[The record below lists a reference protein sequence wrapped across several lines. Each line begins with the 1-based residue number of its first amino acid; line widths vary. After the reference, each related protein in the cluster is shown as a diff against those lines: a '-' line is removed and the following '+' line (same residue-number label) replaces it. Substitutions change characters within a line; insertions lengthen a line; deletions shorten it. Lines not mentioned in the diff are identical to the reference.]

1 MSPTAPGDADGESR
15 RRAELWGRASDRAQI
30 FQSGRDQQITH
41 IHVRTVSSAEGGSE
55 TESGLAV
62 LRMDDQLHTLVQVLT
77 LTAAEWRE
85 RCTELAEEAQRAR
98 EEGRAE
104 ALAEVQ
110 EQLRESE
117 LRVIQAQRMLR
128 EAQEGRKEAEALM
141 LRAQQEAAQLRRAQ
155 DDREAAPQENDLPA
169 PRGEDRTKQLRVEGT
184 QLTDIMD
191 EAEAQ
196 LASVREELRSLGEQ
210 ARVKQLGPGSGT
222 VAGETVLPL
231 APEDGH
237 LANSPAESAESA
249 GRDSGSRSTAVSQTD
264 AQEEPGTP
272 ERPKPPV
279 PGPPRRGRIS
289 VHLVLCALP
298 AAVPMVTV
306 TAVRAAYAADPAA
319 WQAVA
324 FTVSAAVAGLLV
336 YAALGFSIM
345 VAGTLSLDRD
355 SESSAWNTGLVE
367 ALLGA
372 CLFLIVGFFTP
383 LDWPG
388 PAGEWGR
395 SIAALVGLHA

>member
-1 MSPTAPGDADGESR
+1 
-15 RRAELWGRASDRAQI
+15 
-30 FQSGRDQQITH
+30 
-41 IHVRTVSSAEGGSE
+41 
-55 TESGLAV
+55 
-62 LRMDDQLHTLVQVLT
+62 MDDQLHTLVQVLT

-155 DDREAAPQENDLPA
+155 ESREVTPQENDLPA
-169 PRGEDRTKQLRVEGT
+169 PRGADRTEQLRVEGT

-222 VAGETVLPL
+222 VVGEAVLPL
-231 APEDGH
+231 DPEDGH
-237 LANSPAESAESA
+237 LANSSAESAESA
-249 GRDSGSRSTAVSQTD
+249 EFAERDSGSRSTTAPRAG
-264 AQEEPGTP
+264 AQEAPQAP
-272 ERPKPPV
+272 ERTKPPV
-279 PGPPRRGRIS
+279 PGPPRSGRITL
-289 VHLVLCALP
+289 HLVLCALP

-306 TAVRAAYAADPAA
+306 TAIRAAYAADPTA

-336 YAALGFSIM
+336 YGALGFSIL

-355 SESSAWNTGLVE
+355 REASAWDIGLVE
-367 ALLGA
+367 TLLVA